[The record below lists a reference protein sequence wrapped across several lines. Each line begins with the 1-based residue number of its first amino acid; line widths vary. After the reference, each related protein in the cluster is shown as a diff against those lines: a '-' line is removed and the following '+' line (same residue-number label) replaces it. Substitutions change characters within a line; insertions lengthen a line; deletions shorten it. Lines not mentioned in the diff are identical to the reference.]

1 MYVWT
6 GIETVAVMSKQL
18 VGIMRRGAAWAVLLL
33 LLALFMVINQAVEIY
48 QADVYRS
55 SMQPHELITNTVLGA
70 NQTPQALFANAV
82 FYDDQLKSEQ
92 ALSQYAALLS
102 KVSENDA
109 LRKQAYYNSGNIY
122 MRTATRL
129 LEQRGL
135 PAWDEA
141 GPMVALA
148 KESYQ
153 KALRIQ
159 PDWSDAKYNYHLAL
173 RLSPTTHGM
182 SGPQQYEDEQIK
194 AEEQPSGWPAMPG
207 NPRGM
212 P

>member
-1 MYVWT
+1 MN
-6 GIETVAVMSKQL
+6 KQL
-18 VGIMRRGAAWAVLLL
+18 TSLLRRGLPWAVLLVL
-33 LLALFMVINQAVEIY
+33 IAAVMLVRQGIAIY
-48 QADVYRS
+48 QATVYRGNLE
-55 SMQPHELITNTVLGA
+55 PHVLIEQTLLGA

-82 FYDDQLKSEQ
+82 LYDNQLKPEL
-92 ALSQYAALLS
+92 ALAQYAALISL
-102 KVSENDA
+102 VADDNP
-109 LRKQAYYNSGNIY
+109 LRKQAYFNSGNVY
-122 MRTATRL
+122 LRTAIRL

-141 GPMVALA
+141 GPLVALA

-153 KALRIQ
+153 KALRIE
-159 PDWSDAKYNYHLAL
+159 PDWSEVKYNYHLAL
-173 RLSPTTHGM
+173 RLAPTTHGM

>member
-1 MYVWT
+1 MAGMNEKFASV
-6 GIETVAVMSKQL
+6 
-18 VGIMRRGAAWAVLLL
+18 MRRGVLWAGVLMLVSL
-33 LLALFMVINQAVEIY
+33 VMLARQLVEIY
-48 QADVYRS
+48 QAHVYRQS
-55 SMQPHELITNTVLGA
+55 LAPHVLIQNTLLGA

-82 FYDDQLKSEQ
+82 FYDNQLKPEQ
-92 ALSQYAALLS
+92 ALAQFAALIS
-102 KVSENDA
+102 KVSEADPM
-109 LRKQAYYNSGNIY
+109 RKQAYFNSGNIY

-141 GPMVALA
+141 GPLVALA

-153 KALRIQ
+153 KALRID
-159 PDWSDAKYNYHLAL
+159 PDWSEAKYNYHLAL

-194 AEEQPSGWPAMPG
+194 AEQEPSGWPAMPG

>member
-1 MYVWT
+1 MAGMNEKFASV
-6 GIETVAVMSKQL
+6 
-18 VGIMRRGAAWAVLLL
+18 MRRGVLWAAVLMLVSL
-33 LLALFMVINQAVEIY
+33 VMLARQLVEIY
-48 QADVYRS
+48 QAHVYRQS
-55 SMQPHELITNTVLGA
+55 LVPHVLIQNTLLGV

-82 FYDDQLKSEQ
+82 FYDNQLQPEQ
-92 ALSQYAALLS
+92 ALAQFAALIS
-102 KVSENDA
+102 KVSEADP
-109 LRKQAYYNSGNIY
+109 LRKQAYFNSGNIY

-141 GPMVALA
+141 GPLVALA

-153 KALRIQ
+153 KALRID
-159 PDWSDAKYNYHLAL
+159 PDWSEAKYNYHLAL

-194 AEEQPSGWPAMPG
+194 AEQEPSGWPAMPG

>member
-1 MYVWT
+1 MNEKFASV
-6 GIETVAVMSKQL
+6 
-18 VGIMRRGAAWAVLLL
+18 MRRGVLWAAVLMLVSL
-33 LLALFMVINQAVEIY
+33 VMLARQLVEIY
-48 QADVYRS
+48 QAHVYRQS
-55 SMQPHELITNTVLGA
+55 LAPHVLIQNTLLGA

-82 FYDDQLKSEQ
+82 FYDNQLKPEQ
-92 ALSQYAALLS
+92 ALAQFAALIS
-102 KVSENDA
+102 KVSEADP
-109 LRKQAYYNSGNIY
+109 LRKQAYFNSGNIY

-141 GPMVALA
+141 GPLVALA

-153 KALRIQ
+153 KALRID
-159 PDWSDAKYNYHLAL
+159 PDWSEAKYNYHLAL

-194 AEEQPSGWPAMPG
+194 AEQEPSGWPAMPG

>member
-1 MYVWT
+1 MA
-6 GIETVAVMSKQL
+6 GMNKQL
-18 VGIMRRGAAWAVLLL
+18 ASVLRRGVLWAGVLILISVVML
-33 LLALFMVINQAVEIY
+33 IRQLIDIY
-48 QADVYRS
+48 QAEVYRRS
-55 SMQPHELITNTVLGA
+55 LQPHVLIEKTLLGA

-82 FYDDQLKSEQ
+82 FYDNQVKPEQ
-92 ALSQYAALLS
+92 ALSEYAALIS
-102 KVSENDA
+102 KLPEGDA
-109 LRKQAYYNSGNIY
+109 LRQQAYFNSGNIY
-122 MRTATRL
+122 LRTAIRL

-141 GPMVALA
+141 GPLVALA

-153 KALRIQ
+153 KALRVE
-159 PDWSDAKYNYHLAL
+159 PDWSEVKYNYHLAL
-173 RLSPTTHGM
+173 RLAPTTHGM

-194 AEEQPSGWPAMPG
+194 AEEEPSGWPAMPG

>member
-1 MYVWT
+1 MN
-6 GIETVAVMSKQL
+6 KQL
-18 VGIMRRGAAWAVLLL
+18 ASVLRRGVLWAGVLILISVVML
-33 LLALFMVINQAVEIY
+33 IRQLIDIY
-48 QADVYRS
+48 QAEVYRRS
-55 SMQPHELITNTVLGA
+55 LQPHVLIEKTLLGA

-82 FYDDQLKSEQ
+82 FYDNQVKPEQ
-92 ALSQYAALLS
+92 ALSEYAALIS
-102 KVSENDA
+102 KLPEGDA
-109 LRKQAYYNSGNIY
+109 LRQQAYFNSGNIY
-122 MRTATRL
+122 LRTAIRL

-141 GPMVALA
+141 GPLVALA

-153 KALRIQ
+153 KALRVE
-159 PDWSDAKYNYHLAL
+159 PDWSEVKYNYHLAL
-173 RLSPTTHGM
+173 RLAPTTHGM

-194 AEEQPSGWPAMPG
+194 AEEEPSGWPAMPG

>member
-1 MYVWT
+1 MNGKLASV
-6 GIETVAVMSKQL
+6 
-18 VGIMRRGAAWAVLLL
+18 MRRGVLWAGLVVMVSTVMLLKQL
-33 LLALFMVINQAVEIY
+33 IEIY
-48 QADVYRS
+48 QAQVYR
-55 SMQPHELITNTVLGA
+55 QHLEPHVLIEQTLLSA

-82 FYDDQLKSEQ
+82 FYDHQLKPEQ
-92 ALSQYAALLS
+92 ALALYAALVS
-102 KVSENDA
+102 KVSADDP
-109 LRKQAYYNSGNIY
+109 LRKQAYFNAGNLY

-141 GPMVALA
+141 GPLVALA

-153 KALRIQ
+153 KALRIA
-159 PDWSDAKYNYHLAL
+159 PDWSEAKYNYHLAL

-194 AEEQPSGWPAMPG
+194 AEEEPSGWPAMPG